1 MGMEK
6 IDGKIASVKK
16 KALGTLGEAPQGAAR
31 SRPIALRLNSN
42 LHFFHSRE
50 GGHNASVRATSKDS
64 KCGCAC
70 PHPEGTG
77 PLHLSPEPSKF
88 SWMFSRPCFLVVK
101 RPLSALRY
109 SGSHLPHSTAES
121 PRTYRS

>member
-1 MGMEK
+1 MVK
-6 IDGKIASVKK
+6 KDGTAPRVKK
-16 KALGTLGEAPQGAAR
+16 KGLRTLGEAPPGAAR
-31 SRPIALRLNSN
+31 YPPIALRLNSN

-77 PLHLSPEPSKF
+77 PLHLSPEPSKV
-88 SWMFSRPCFLVVK
+88 SSMFGRPCFLAVN
-101 RPLSALRY
+101 
-109 SGSHLPHSTAES
+109 
-121 PRTYRS
+121 